1 MNDLTHFNKRS
12 PIFIIILGSLTAI
25 GALSIDMFLPG
36 LPDIRHDFQTT
47 TSNAQLTLSMFMIG
61 LAFGNLFAGP
71 ISDSTGR
78 RKPLIIAMIIFT
90 LASLGIVFVHN
101 IWLMVAL
108 RFLQG
113 VTGGAA
119 AVISRAIASDMYS
132 GNELTKFMALLM
144 LVNGIAPVVAPTIGG
159 IILNYSVWRMVFVI
173 LTIFGFVMVI
183 GSLLKVP
190 ESLTVTNRESSSGL
204 KTMFKNFKILLK
216 TPRFV
221 LPMLIQGMT
230 FVILFTYISASPFII
245 QKIYGMTAIQF
256 SWMFAGIGITLI
268 ISSQLTGYLVD
279 FIDSQKLM
287 RGMTMIQIIGV
298 ILVTIVL
305 LNHWNFWILA
315 IGFIILIAPVTGVA
329 TLGFTIAMDESSS
342 GRGSSSSL
350 LGLVQFLFGGVASP
364 LVGVKGEDNPIPYI
378 IIIIATAVILIILQI
393 KEKNVFFK
401 ESDTLVSGLLLYF
414 KRYFF
419 IFFQKIYTKK
429 IDFL

>member
-1 MNDLTHFNKRS
+1 MNDLKRFNKRS

-119 AVISRAIASDMYS
+119 VISRAIASDMYS

-173 LTIFGFVMVI
+173 LTIFGIVMVI

-287 RGMTMIQIIGV
+287 RVMTMIQIIGV

-350 LGLVQFLFGGVASP
+350 LGLVQFLFGGIASP

-393 KEKNVFFK
+393 YNMKVFK
-401 ESDTLVSGLLLYF
+401 TN
-414 KRYFF
+414 R
-419 IFFQKIYTKK
+419 
-429 IDFL
+429 

>member
-1 MNDLTHFNKRS
+1 MNDLKRFNKRS

-71 ISDSTGR
+71 ISDSNGR

-101 IWLMVAL
+101 IWLMIAL

-132 GNELTKFMALLM
+132 GNELTKFMAL
-144 LVNGIAPVVAPTIGG
+144 NGIAPVVAPTIGG

-287 RGMTMIQIIGV
+287 RVMTMIQIIGV

-350 LGLVQFLFGGVASP
+350 LGLVQFLFGGIASP

-393 KEKNVFFK
+393 YNMKVFK
-401 ESDTLVSGLLLYF
+401 TN
-414 KRYFF
+414 R
-419 IFFQKIYTKK
+419 
-429 IDFL
+429 

>member
-1 MNDLTHFNKRS
+1 MNDLTYFNKRS

-90 LASLGIVFVHN
+90 LASSGIVFVHN

-230 FVILFTYISASPFII
+230 FVLLFTYISASPFII

-393 KEKNVFFK
+393 YNMRVFK
-401 ESDTLVSGLLLYF
+401 TN
-414 KRYFF
+414 R
-419 IFFQKIYTKK
+419 
-429 IDFL
+429 

>member
-1 MNDLTHFNKRS
+1 MNDLTYFNKRS

-230 FVILFTYISASPFII
+230 FVLLFTYISASPFII
-245 QKIYGMTAIQF
+245 QIIYGMTAIQF

-393 KEKNVFFK
+393 YNMRVFK
-401 ESDTLVSGLLLYF
+401 TN
-414 KRYFF
+414 R
-419 IFFQKIYTKK
+419 
-429 IDFL
+429 

>member
-1 MNDLTHFNKRS
+1 MNDLTYFNKRS

-61 LAFGNLFAGP
+61 LAFDNLFAGP

-230 FVILFTYISASPFII
+230 FVLLFTYISASPFII

-393 KEKNVFFK
+393 YNMRVFK
-401 ESDTLVSGLLLYF
+401 TN
-414 KRYFF
+414 R
-419 IFFQKIYTKK
+419 
-429 IDFL
+429 

>member
-119 AVISRAIASDMYS
+119 VISRAIASDMYS

-159 IILNYSVWRMVFVI
+159 IILNYYVWRMVFVI

-190 ESLTVTNRESSSGL
+190 ESLTVTNRESSRGL

-350 LGLVQFLFGGVASP
+350 LGLVQFLFGGIASP

-393 KEKNVFFK
+393 YNMKVFK
-401 ESDTLVSGLLLYF
+401 TN
-414 KRYFF
+414 R
-419 IFFQKIYTKK
+419 
-429 IDFL
+429 

>member
-1 MNDLTHFNKRS
+1 MNDLTYFNKRS

-71 ISDSTGR
+71 ISDSTGS

-230 FVILFTYISASPFII
+230 FVLLFTYISASPFII

-393 KEKNVFFK
+393 YNMRVFK
-401 ESDTLVSGLLLYF
+401 TN
-414 KRYFF
+414 R
-419 IFFQKIYTKK
+419 
-429 IDFL
+429 

>member
-1 MNDLTHFNKRS
+1 MNDLTYFNKRS

-230 FVILFTYISASPFII
+230 FVLLFTYISASPFII

-350 LGLVQFLFGGVASP
+350 LGLVQFLFGGVASS

-393 KEKNVFFK
+393 YNMRVFK
-401 ESDTLVSGLLLYF
+401 TN
-414 KRYFF
+414 R
-419 IFFQKIYTKK
+419 
-429 IDFL
+429 

>member
-1 MNDLTHFNKRS
+1 MNDLTQFNKRS

-36 LPDIRHDFQTT
+36 LPDIRNDFQTT

-279 FIDSQKLM
+279 YIDTQKLL
-287 RGMTMIQIIGV
+287 RAMTTIQIIGV

-315 IGFIILIAPVTGVA
+315 IGFIVLIAPVTGVA

-393 KEKNVFFK
+393 YNMRVFK
-401 ESDTLVSGLLLYF
+401 TN
-414 KRYFF
+414 R
-419 IFFQKIYTKK
+419 
-429 IDFL
+429 

>member
-1 MNDLTHFNKRS
+1 MNDLKRFNKRS

-71 ISDSTGR
+71 ISDSNGR

-101 IWLMVAL
+101 IWLMIAL

-159 IILNYSVWRMVFVI
+159 IILNYSFWRMVFVI

-287 RGMTMIQIIGV
+287 RVMTMIQIIGV

-350 LGLVQFLFGGVASP
+350 LGLVQFLFGGIASP

-393 KEKNVFFK
+393 YNMKVFK
-401 ESDTLVSGLLLYF
+401 TN
-414 KRYFF
+414 R
-419 IFFQKIYTKK
+419 
-429 IDFL
+429 

>member
-1 MNDLTHFNKRS
+1 MNDLTYFNKRS

-230 FVILFTYISASPFII
+230 FVLLFTYISASPFII

-315 IGFIILIAPVTGVA
+315 IGFIILIAQVTGVA

-378 IIIIATAVILIILQI
+378 IIIIATADILIILQI
-393 KEKNVFFK
+393 YNMRVFK
-401 ESDTLVSGLLLYF
+401 TN
-414 KRYFF
+414 R
-419 IFFQKIYTKK
+419 
-429 IDFL
+429 

>member
-1 MNDLTHFNKRS
+1 MNDLTYFNKRS

-173 LTIFGFVMVI
+173 LTIFGFVMAI

-230 FVILFTYISASPFII
+230 FVLLFTYISASPFII

-393 KEKNVFFK
+393 YNMRVFK
-401 ESDTLVSGLLLYF
+401 TN
-414 KRYFF
+414 R
-419 IFFQKIYTKK
+419 
-429 IDFL
+429 

>member
-1 MNDLTHFNKRS
+1 MNDLKRFNKRS

-36 LPDIRHDFQTT
+36 LPDIRQDFQTT

-78 RKPLIIAMIIFT
+78 KKPLIIAMIIFT
-90 LASLGIVFVHN
+90 LASLGIVFIHN

-159 IILNYSVWRMVFVI
+159 IILNYSVWRMVFAI

-279 FIDSQKLM
+279 FVDSQKLM

-350 LGLVQFLFGGVASP
+350 LGLVQFLFGGIASP

-393 KEKNVFFK
+393 YNMRVFK
-401 ESDTLVSGLLLYF
+401 TN
-414 KRYFF
+414 R
-419 IFFQKIYTKK
+419 
-429 IDFL
+429 

>member
-1 MNDLTHFNKRS
+1 MNDLTYFNKRS

-47 TSNAQLTLSMFMIG
+47 TSNAQLTLSMFMMG

-230 FVILFTYISASPFII
+230 FVLLFTYISASPFII

-393 KEKNVFFK
+393 YNMRVFK
-401 ESDTLVSGLLLYF
+401 TN
-414 KRYFF
+414 R
-419 IFFQKIYTKK
+419 
-429 IDFL
+429 

>member
-1 MNDLTHFNKRS
+1 MNDLTYFNKRS

-230 FVILFTYISASPFII
+230 FVLLFTYISESPFII

-393 KEKNVFFK
+393 YNMRVFK
-401 ESDTLVSGLLLYF
+401 TN
-414 KRYFF
+414 R
-419 IFFQKIYTKK
+419 
-429 IDFL
+429 

>member
-1 MNDLTHFNKRS
+1 MNDLTYFNKRS

-36 LPDIRHDFQTT
+36 LPDIRHDFRTT

-230 FVILFTYISASPFII
+230 FVLLFTYISASPFII

-393 KEKNVFFK
+393 YNMRVFK
-401 ESDTLVSGLLLYF
+401 TN
-414 KRYFF
+414 R
-419 IFFQKIYTKK
+419 
-429 IDFL
+429 

>member
-1 MNDLTHFNKRS
+1 MNDLTYFNKRS

-230 FVILFTYISASPFII
+230 FVLLFTYISASPFII

-279 FIDSQKLM
+279 FIDSQKMM

-393 KEKNVFFK
+393 YNMRVFK
-401 ESDTLVSGLLLYF
+401 TN
-414 KRYFF
+414 R
-419 IFFQKIYTKK
+419 
-429 IDFL
+429 

>member
-1 MNDLTHFNKRS
+1 MNDLKRFNKRS

-36 LPDIRHDFQTT
+36 LPDIRQDFQTT

-78 RKPLIIAMIIFT
+78 KKPLIIAMIIFT

-113 VTGGAA
+113 VTGGA

-364 LVGVKGEDNPIPYI
+364 LVGIKGEDNPIPYI

-393 KEKNVFFK
+393 YNMRVFK
-401 ESDTLVSGLLLYF
+401 TN
-414 KRYFF
+414 R
-419 IFFQKIYTKK
+419 
-429 IDFL
+429 

>member
-1 MNDLTHFNKRS
+1 MNDLTYFNKRS

-78 RKPLIIAMIIFT
+78 RKPIIIAMIIFT

-230 FVILFTYISASPFII
+230 FVLLFTYISASPFII

-393 KEKNVFFK
+393 YNMRVFK
-401 ESDTLVSGLLLYF
+401 TN
-414 KRYFF
+414 R
-419 IFFQKIYTKK
+419 
-429 IDFL
+429 

>member
-1 MNDLTHFNKRS
+1 MNDLTYFNKRS

-230 FVILFTYISASPFII
+230 FVLLFTYISASPFII

-350 LGLVQFLFGGVASP
+350 LGLLQFLFGGVASP

-393 KEKNVFFK
+393 YNMRVFK
-401 ESDTLVSGLLLYF
+401 TN
-414 KRYFF
+414 R
-419 IFFQKIYTKK
+419 
-429 IDFL
+429 

>member
-1 MNDLTHFNKRS
+1 MNDLTYFNKRS

-230 FVILFTYISASPFII
+230 FVLLFTYISASPFII

-305 LNHWNFWILA
+305 LNHWNFWILE

-393 KEKNVFFK
+393 YNMRVFK
-401 ESDTLVSGLLLYF
+401 TN
-414 KRYFF
+414 R
-419 IFFQKIYTKK
+419 
-429 IDFL
+429 

>member
-1 MNDLTHFNKRS
+1 MNDLTYFNKRS

-144 LVNGIAPVVAPTIGG
+144 LVNGIASVVAPTIGG

-230 FVILFTYISASPFII
+230 FVLLFTYISASPFII

-393 KEKNVFFK
+393 YNMRVFK
-401 ESDTLVSGLLLYF
+401 TN
-414 KRYFF
+414 R
-419 IFFQKIYTKK
+419 
-429 IDFL
+429 

>member
-1 MNDLTHFNKRS
+1 MNDLTYFNKRS

-190 ESLTVTNRESSSGL
+190 ESLTVTNRELSSGL

-230 FVILFTYISASPFII
+230 FVLLFTYISASPFII

-393 KEKNVFFK
+393 YNMRVFK
-401 ESDTLVSGLLLYF
+401 TN
-414 KRYFF
+414 R
-419 IFFQKIYTKK
+419 
-429 IDFL
+429 